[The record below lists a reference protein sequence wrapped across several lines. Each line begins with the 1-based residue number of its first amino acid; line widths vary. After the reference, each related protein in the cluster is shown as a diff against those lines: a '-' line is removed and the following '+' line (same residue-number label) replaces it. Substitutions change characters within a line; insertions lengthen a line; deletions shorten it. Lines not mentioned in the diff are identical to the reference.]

1 MPRTQIVEPKEQRIS
16 MRIDPERKAVI
27 SRAAQ
32 LRHTTISTF
41 MIENSYDAASAL
53 LADQTQIFMSK
64 EAIEHFFEVL
74 DNPPPKSIKAIR
86 KLLSEPSILD
96 E

>member
-1 MPRTQIVEPKEQRIS
+1 MPGQQIIEPRETRIS
-16 MRIDPERKAVI
+16 MRIDRQRKDVI
-27 SRAAQ
+27 ARAAR
-32 LRHTTISTF
+32 LRHTSLSTF
-41 MIENSYDAASAL
+41 MIENSYNAASEL
-53 LADQTQIFMSK
+53 LADQNHLVMSR
-64 EAIEHFFEVL
+64 EEIDHFFKVL

>member
-1 MPRTQIVEPKEQRIS
+1 MTRQHVATPSETRIS
-16 MRIDPERKAVI
+16 MRIDPERKEVI
-27 SRAAQ
+27 SRAARI
-32 LRHTTISTF
+32 RHTSLSTF
-41 MIENSYDAASAL
+41 MIENAYSAASEL
-53 LADQTQIFMSK
+53 LADQTQIVMSK
-64 EAIEHFFEVL
+64 KEIDHFFKVL